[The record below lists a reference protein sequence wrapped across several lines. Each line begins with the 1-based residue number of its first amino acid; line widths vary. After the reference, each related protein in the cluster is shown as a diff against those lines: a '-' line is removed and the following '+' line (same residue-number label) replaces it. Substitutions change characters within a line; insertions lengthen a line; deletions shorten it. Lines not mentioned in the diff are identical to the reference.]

1 MDASIITMAEEAII
15 GTMINCPGTI
25 GIAMRDLAPAD
36 FTQLG
41 CRGLY
46 EAAADLFLAGSP
58 VDAVTVLSKAGA
70 EYKPMLDA
78 CVGHLPAGGYA
89 LSGAAGA
96 GAIQAA
102 AHPYT
107 GR

>member
-58 VDAVTVLSKAGA
+58 VDAVTVLAKAGA
-70 EYKPMLDA
+70 EYKPMLDV
-78 CVGHLPAGGYA
+78 CLGHCRFDDMP
-89 LSGAAGA
+89 
-96 GAIQAA
+96 
-102 AHPYT
+102 
-107 GR
+107 